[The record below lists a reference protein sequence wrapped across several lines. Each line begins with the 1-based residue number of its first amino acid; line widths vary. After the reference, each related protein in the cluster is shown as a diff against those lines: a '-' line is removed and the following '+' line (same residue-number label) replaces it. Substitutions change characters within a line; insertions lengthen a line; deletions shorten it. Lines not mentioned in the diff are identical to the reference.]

1 MPTSRSALKVHSDQA
16 GALATLSMG
25 LEAELRA
32 LGADRRPVVF
42 ACIGTDRSTGDAL
55 GPLVGQRLR
64 RLGHTEDE
72 VVGTLEDPLHAL
84 NLAERL
90 RPRMRERPRP
100 LIVAVDAAL
109 GTLPSVGSVR
119 VRRGGLRTG
128 EGVGKDLPQIGE
140 LAVAGTVNVRA
151 GLMDAQVLQCT
162 RLFMVQTLSELIAS
176 ACWWSLR
183 TIRREAAAAAEPE
196 PRAGGAT
203 TGFEA
208 VA

>member
-1 MPTSRSALKVHSDQA
+1 MPPSRSALKVHTDQP
-16 GALATLSMG
+16 GALAALSLG
-25 LEAELRA
+25 IEKELRA
-32 LGADRRPVVF
+32 LGADRRPVLF

-64 RLGHTEDE
+64 RLGHAEHE
-72 VVGTLEDPLHAL
+72 VEGTLEDPLHAL

-90 RPRMRERPRP
+90 RPRITERPRP

-109 GTLPSVGSVR
+109 GSLNSVGSVR
-119 VRRGGLRTG
+119 VRRGGLRPG
-128 EGVGKDLPQIGE
+128 EGVGKDLPEIGE

-162 RLFMVQTLSELIAS
+162 RLFVVQTLAELIAS

-183 TIRREAAAAAEPE
+183 TIRREAAAEAEG
-196 PRAGGAT
+196 PRVGI
-203 TGFEA
+203 EA